1 MNHTFKFKISLMTV
15 YTLFRLVFTIGI
27 IMEFTSVPFLLTVTC
42 ISVGICA
49 SNPSQ
54 DLKCSSHIPNG
65 VLGRNCTGHVGSY
78 CKVSCDHGYQL
89 HNDVLGIYCN
99 KDRRWSVIETKICQ
113 QVKENIPE
121 KRSLTTEAVLG
132 GAVTGFLSVC
142 LTYIVIMMIKQ
153 KIKKINDNEGF
164 NLHPRRFEQSR
175 QNDYSETVTFVSS
188 SSSNNPTTC
197 VNEVEANRTEVKQD
211 QEVRKPEESTTRPND
226 KPKIHLYHN
235 VFRKGSYE
243 NV

>member
-1 MNHTFKFKISLMTV
+1 MCNNVIYSNYKRKPYFKFEIIINI
-15 YTLFRLVFTIGI
+15 VFIF
-27 IMEFTSVPFLLTVTC
+27 E
-42 ISVGICA
+42 
-49 SNPSQ
+49 
-54 DLKCSSHIPNG
+54 H
-65 VLGRNCTGHVGSY
+65 R
-78 CKVSCDHGYQL
+78 
-89 HNDVLGIYCN
+89 
-99 KDRRWSVIETKICQ
+99 
-113 QVKENIPE
+113 
-121 KRSLTTEAVLG
+121 
-132 GAVTGFLSVC
+132 
-142 LTYIVIMMIKQ
+142 
-153 KIKKINDNEGF
+153 KINDNEGF

>member
-1 MNHTFKFKISLMTV
+1 MTF
-15 YTLFRLVFTIGI
+15 YTLFLLVFTIGI
-27 IMEFTSVPFLLTVTC
+27 IMEFTSVSFLLTV
-42 ISVGICA
+42 ISIAICA

-54 DLKCSSHIPNG
+54 DKRCSSHIPNG
-65 VLGRNCTGHVGSY
+65 VLGRNCTGNVGSY
-78 CKVSCDHGYQL
+78 CQVSCYHGYQL

-113 QVKENIPE
+113 QVEENIPE

-142 LTYIVIMMIKQ
+142 LTYIVIMMVKQ
-153 KIKKINDNEGF
+153 KIKKINDNEDF
-164 NLHPRRFEQSR
+164 SLHQRSIEQSR
-175 QNDYSETVTFVSS
+175 QNDYLETVAFVSS
-188 SSSNNPTTC
+188 SRNPTTC
-197 VNEVEANRTEVKQD
+197 VNEAEINRTEVKQD
-211 QEVRKPEESTTRPND
+211 QEVRKPEESTATRPND